1 MAEVLYRSNQAI
13 KPINGSVVCCDIFGT
28 LTHTGLWVNGGIIEL
43 SGSGLVRSVSP
54 ERFIHDRSGEQIFVM
69 ANQTADVLAAPFAA
83 ENAQA
88 RIFEYLNYDVFS
100 NNCNRFIANCY
111 QLPDCHD
118 VMLFADLTQKL
129 AQHFKQTVIF
139 YPMQR

>member
-1 MAEVLYRSNQAI
+1 MAEILHRSTQVVT
-13 KPINGSVVCCDIFGT
+13 PINGSVVCCGIFGA

-43 SGSGLVRSVSP
+43 SGTGLVRSVSP

-69 ANQTADVLAAPFAA
+69 ANQHAQVLGSDAAADF
-83 ENAQA
+83 AQA

-111 QLPDCHD
+111 QFPDCHE
-118 VMLFADLTQKL
+118 VMLFADLTNKL
-129 AQHFKQTVIF
+129 AIYFNQAVVF
-139 YPMQR
+139 YPMRS